1 MKPSNLKEHTN
12 TLLFVSFLT
21 VFFVAVF
28 FSSIYMLEIE
38 YRSSVSRGQIAE
50 SPVVPPPVKIVP
62 PDPFQN
68 VILEAKAAY
77 VFDVRTGKVLFAEN
91 EESQLPLASL
101 TKVMTALVASEMP
114 EDTVVALSGGQ
125 KWSMKELLDYTLM
138 VSSNGGASA
147 IASAAG
153 ALLPL
158 TPDEEKIS
166 NTDTF
171 IKKMNDE
178 ARLLHLAETYYL
190 NPNGLDVD
198 DTLSGAY
205 GSAKDM
211 ALLFAHILK
220 NKPALMEATTYGTLQ
235 FNSLDGAPHSAENTN
250 ILARTIPGLLASKT
264 GYTDLAGGNLVIAF
278 DVGPA
283 HPVIIAVL
291 GSSQEGRF
299 TDVQKLV
306 DSAVVKIGQGE

>member
-1 MKPSNLKEHTN
+1 MKQLDSKQPIIVLVV
-12 TLLFVSFLT
+12 VSLLT

-28 FSSIYMLEIE
+28 FFSVYMLQSDRTAEK
-38 YRSSVSRGQIAE
+38 IAE
-50 SPVVPPPVKIVP
+50 VPPPPPAPKIIL
-62 PDPFQN
+62 PDPFQD
-68 VILEAKAAY
+68 VTLEAKAAY
-77 VFDVRTGKVLFAEN
+77 VFDVRTEKVLFAQN
-91 EESQLPLASL
+91 EEAQLPLASL

-114 EDTVVALSGGQ
+114 DDTVVAFTGGQ
-125 KWSMKELLDYTLM
+125 KWNMKELLDYTLM
-138 VSSNGGASA
+138 VSSNNGASA
-147 IASAAG
+147 IAGAGG

-158 TPDEEKIS
+158 KSDGTGTGD
-166 NTDTF
+166 TDTF
-171 IKKMNDE
+171 VKKMNDE
-178 ARLLHLAETYYL
+178 ARALHLAETYYL

-205 GSAKDM
+205 GSPKDM
-211 ALLFAHILK
+211 ALLFEHILK
-220 NKPALMEATTYGTLQ
+220 NKPALLEATTYGSLY
-235 FNSLDGAPHSAENTN
+235 FNSLDGVSYSGKNTN

-283 HPVIIAVL
+283 HPVIVAVL

-306 DSAVVKIGQGE
+306 AASVAKIGQGE